1 MMLSTVISIL
11 AGALVD
17 ACPDPAE
24 GEAGAGDCAEGEE
37 IVRAAR
43 KAAAIPALNRFI
55 DV

>member
-1 MMLSTVISIL
+1 MMLSIVISTR

-17 ACPDPAE
+17 ACPEPVE
-24 GEAGAGDCAEGEE
+24 RAGAGDCAEGDE

>member
-1 MMLSTVISIL
+1 MMLSTVISTL
-11 AGALVD
+11 AGAFVD
-17 ACPDPAE
+17 
-24 GEAGAGDCAEGEE
+24 AGAGDCAEGEE